1 VKVRLRT
8 ARRGV
13 ARFDLAAERAFERLR
28 GKVVADRIFYAA
40 SELGDFGLIWV
51 LLGTVKGLRKGDDL
65 NTALKMTAAMG
76 AESVL
81 VNGVIKSCF
90 RRTRP
95 PWEVDRPLY
104 VRRPLTSSFPSGHA
118 TSAVSAAM
126 MLSDDDDWW
135 PIYWA
140 LAAVV
145 ASSRIYVRIHHASD
159 VAAGLALGVVLGVI
173 GRRLLPAA
181 ALVGADLLH
190 LHEVDAGR
198 GEDRAHVE

>member
-1 VKVRLRT
+1 MTGRLHT
-8 ARRGV
+8 ARRSV
-13 ARFDLAAERAFERLR
+13 AAFDLAVDRAFDHLR
-28 GKVVADRIFYAA
+28 GRKVADRIFYDA

-65 NTALKMTAAMG
+65 PTALKMTAAMG

-81 VNGVIKSCF
+81 VNGVIKSFF

-95 PWEVDRPLY
+95 PWEVDRPLR

-126 MLSDDDDWW
+126 MLSEDDDWW
-135 PIYWA
+135 PIYVA

-145 ASSRIYVRIHHASD
+145 ATSRIYVKIHHASD

-173 GRRLLPAA
+173 GRRLLP
-181 ALVGADLLH
+181 VTP
-190 LHEVDAGR
+190 R
-198 GEDRAHVE
+198 